1 VTLRSDHIAGG
12 VFVAFGLLVF
22 ALSGDLPVGTLSFP
36 GAGMMPKLVAGLVI
50 LFGLLLI
57 LRANESAPFA
67 TVRWEDL
74 PHAARIVAITA
85 AAIALYQTLGFLVTM
100 TLLLFALTFG
110 AERRHPL
117 AAAPFSIGVVAL
129 TYLLFAVALKT
140 PLEPGILGF
149 SPWARLRICC
159 SASRARSNPTCC
171 GTRFSDA
178 WSAPSSAYCPASD
191 RSPASAFF
199 CLRPSGSTPPSR
211 W

>member
-1 VTLRSDHIAGG
+1 MTLRSDHIAGG

-67 TVRWEDL
+67 TVTWRDL
-74 PHAARIVAITA
+74 PHAARVVAITA

-100 TLLLFALTFG
+100 ALLLFALTFG

-117 AAAPFSIGVVAL
+117 HRQSRGVVA
-129 TYLLFAVALKT
+129 
-140 PLEPGILGF
+140 PDH
-149 SPWARLRICC
+149 RLR
-159 SASRARSNPTCC
+159 SVQPR
-171 GTRFSDA
+171 
-178 WSAPSSAYCPASD
+178 
-191 RSPASAFF
+191 
-199 CLRPSGSTPPSR
+199 RPGPRLS
-211 W
+211 